1 MSATVTTGCRLHFGF
16 ANLSL
21 AHDRIYGACGVTLSA
36 PECRVRAERDDTVT
50 VRDETSGPRL
60 EGDCVGSGTSTAGDD
75 TRDAVRGYTRTACA
89 LLDVPGARVTV
100 ERALPRH
107 VGLGSGTQTAL
118 ATLAAVAHAYDRE
131 PRVRE
136 RAPAVGRGGRS
147 GVGVAAFERGGC
159 VVDGGHPTERFTADR
174 PADGEWT
181 VPPVIARHP
190 VPDDW
195 RFLLVLPD
203 ADPGRAGD
211 DEDRSVR
218 ETVTAADS
226 EPADRIA
233 GVICRQFLPAVAT
246 GARERFGE
254 AVRAIG
260 RANGAWFADSQGGV
274 YRPPVGE
281 IVAALAEEP
290 AVAGPGQSSWGP
302 LVYGVTDAPEEAR
315 AAGRRALE
323 AADAD
328 GRVACVAG
336 DSVGA
341 TVRRE

>member
-1 MSATVTTGCRLHFGF
+1 MSVVTTGCRLHFGF

-21 AHDRIYGACGVTLSA
+21 AHDRIYGACGVTLRE
-36 PECRVRAERDDTVT
+36 PRVRVRVTPADTVT
-50 VRDETSGPRL
+50 ARDET
-60 EGDCVGSGTSTAGDD
+60 GDAAFGSRVGSGARLATVDRET
-75 TRDAVRGYTRTACA
+75 VRAYAETACE
-89 LLDVPGARVTV
+89 LLDVPGARVALD
-100 ERALPRH
+100 RALPRH

-118 ATLAAVAHAYDRE
+118 SVLRGVAEAHDRA

-136 RAPAVGRGGRS
+136 RAPRLGRGGRS

-181 VPPVIARHP
+181 VPPVIARHRI
-190 VPDDW
+190 PDDW
-195 RFLLVLPD
+195 RFLLVVPD
-203 ADPGRAGD
+203 APPGRSD
-211 DEDRSVR
+211 DREDRSVR
-218 ETVTAADS
+218 ETITDAPP

-233 GVICRQFLPAVAT
+233 GVICRQLLPAVAS

-254 AVRAIG
+254 AVWAIG
-260 RANGAWFADSQGGV
+260 RATGEWFADSQGGV

-302 LVYGVTDAPEEAR
+302 LVYAVTDAAHADAAR
-315 AAGRRALE
+315 EAGRRALA
-323 AADAD
+323 AADTD
-328 GRVACVAG
+328 GRVALARG
-336 DSVGA
+336 DNRGA
-341 TVRRE
+341 RVEKP